1 MPAGPLAPKTPLV
14 AGAIASV
21 FGQCL
26 AINSGTAG
34 SKEPPLTV
42 RRPANGR
49 LRMAADIVRFPLTI
63 LDRSISYSALVIY
76 QLW

>member
-1 MPAGPLAPKTPLV
+1 MQAGPLVPKTPLV

-42 RRPANGR
+42 RRSANGR
-49 LRMAADIVRFPLTI
+49 LRMAADVVGFPLTI
-63 LDRSISYSALVIY
+63 LGRSISYPGLVIY
-76 QLW
+76 QIW